1 MASTHHFIIADDHPL
16 FRDALKTIVG
26 TRFEHARV
34 SEAAY
39 FSVDGMIKEAQREE
53 ERHNG
58 TLQPSFETG
67 CRFQN
72 VSFGYGEKL
81 VLDQLS
87 FEVPANKLTLLVGP
101 SGAGKTTITDLL
113 IGLYQPDAGCVLI
126 DGVHA
131 FPVPFIDWYYTANRL
146 AVGGAMIV
154 DDTHLR
160 PCAMLRD
167 FLASE
172 VARWE
177 RLADFDRTTIFRRIT
192 AEPVAEGVSWTDQPS
207 AHPTA
212 ADRLQ
217 RKLARYKRRVA
228 RLVP

>member
-1 MASTHHFIIADDHPL
+1 MSGESVLQLLLREQPKFHGASAGTVNWSL
-16 FRDALKTIVG
+16 GRDVLAWLDANVRPDWT
-26 TRFEHARV
+26 
-34 SEAAY
+34 
-39 FSVDGMIKEAQREE
+39 
-53 ERHNG
+53 
-58 TLQPSFETG
+58 TLETG
-67 CRFQN
+67 CGYSTIVFGTRGRAHTAVAPWAGEHDLIRAWLAGHGLSTDN
-72 VSFGYGEKL
+72 ISFRAAESQRALPALVDEGEL
-81 VLDQLS
+81 H
-87 FEVPANKLTLLVGP
+87 
-101 SGAGKTTITDLL
+101 
-113 IGLYQPDAGCVLI
+113 CVLI